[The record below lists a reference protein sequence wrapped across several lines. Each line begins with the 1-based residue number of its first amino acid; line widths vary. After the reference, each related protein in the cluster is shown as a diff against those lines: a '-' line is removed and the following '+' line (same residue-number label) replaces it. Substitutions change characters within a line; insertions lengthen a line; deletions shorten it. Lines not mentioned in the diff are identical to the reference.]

1 MPSGYQS
8 DEILPRNEEE
18 SRQSTPVVQLCD
30 RQSRTRTEQV
40 IGEFTVMSKPF
51 ENKLALV
58 TGASRGIGAAIATR
72 LAAEGAYVI
81 VNYAASPA
89 RAEQVVAEITKAGG
103 HAEAVQAD
111 LSTVEGTK
119 ALAESVDKVFGGK
132 FGGRVDIL
140 VNNAGTVEFGPFL
153 ESSDDSYDKH
163 YNLNVRSLIAL
174 TKALA
179 PRMIEAKWGRII
191 NIGSCLGEGAPI
203 PGVTIYVSTKFA
215 VQGFTRALSRELGAT
230 GVTVNNVQ
238 PGAIDTEM
246 SPDDG
251 GPAAQMMKKIMSV
264 GRFGRPEEIASA
276 VAFIASPESA
286 FINGENL
293 TVDGGWNA

>member
-1 MPSGYQS
+1 
-8 DEILPRNEEE
+8 
-18 SRQSTPVVQLCD
+18 
-30 RQSRTRTEQV
+30 
-40 IGEFTVMSKPF
+40 MSKPF
-51 ENKLALV
+51 ENKLALI
-58 TGASRGIGAAIATR
+58 TGSSRGIGAAIAVR
-72 LAAEGAYVI
+72 LAAEGAHVI
-81 VNYAASPA
+81 VNYAASSG
-89 RAEQVVAEITKAGG
+89 RAKQVVAEITTAGG

-119 ALAESVDKVFGGK
+119 ALVDSVAKVFGGK

-153 ESSDDSYDKH
+153 ESSDNAYDKH

-179 PRMIEAKWGRII
+179 PRMVEAKWGRII
-191 NIGSCLGEGAPI
+191 NIGSCLGEAAPLPGA
-203 PGVTIYVSTKFA
+203 TLYVSTKFA
-215 VQGFTRALSRELGAT
+215 VQGFTRALSRELGPT

-238 PGAIDTEM
+238 PGAIDTEL

-251 GPAAQMMKKIMSV
+251 GLAAQTMKKLMSV

-276 VAFIASPESA
+276 VAFIASPGSA
-286 FINGENL
+286 FINGESL

>member
-1 MPSGYQS
+1 MVVGNLLHKVGSVVRRRFHW
-8 DEILPRNEEE
+8 ILPAF
-18 SRQSTPVVQLCD
+18 QL
-30 RQSRTRTEQV
+30 SNTK
-40 IGEFTVMSKPF
+40 GEFVVMSKPL

-58 TGASRGIGAAIATR
+58 TGSSRGIGAAIAVR
-72 LAAEGAYVI
+72 LAAEGAHII

-89 RAEQVVAEITKAGG
+89 RAEQVVSEISKAGG

-119 ALAESVDKVFGGK
+119 ALAASVDKVFGGK
-132 FGGRVDIL
+132 FGGRLDIL
-140 VNNAGTVEFGPFL
+140 VNNAGTVDFGPFL
-153 ESSDDSYDKH
+153 DSPEDSYDKH
-163 YNLNVRSLIAL
+163 FNLNVRSLIGL
-174 TKALA
+174 TKDLA
-179 PRMIEAKWGRII
+179 PRMIKGGWGRII
-191 NIGSCLGEGAPI
+191 NIGSCLGEAAPL
-203 PGVTIYVSTKFA
+203 PGVTMYVATKFA

-238 PGAIDTEM
+238 PGAIDTEL
-246 SPDDG
+246 SPDDN
-251 GPAAQMMKKIMSV
+251 GPAAQTMKKLMSV

-276 VAFIASPESA
+276 VTFIASPESA

>member
-1 MPSGYQS
+1 
-8 DEILPRNEEE
+8 
-18 SRQSTPVVQLCD
+18 
-30 RQSRTRTEQV
+30 
-40 IGEFTVMSKPF
+40 MSKPF
-51 ENKLALV
+51 ENKLALI
-58 TGASRGIGAAIATR
+58 TGSSRGIGAAIAVR
-72 LAAEGAYVI
+72 LATQGAHVI
-81 VNYAASPA
+81 VNYASSPG

-103 HAEAVQAD
+103 HAQAVQAD

-119 ALAESVDKVFGGK
+119 ALAESANKVFGGK

-153 ESSDDSYDKH
+153 ESSEDSYDKH
-163 YNLNVRSLIAL
+163 YNMNVRSLIGL

-191 NIGSCLGEGAPI
+191 NIGSCLGEAAPL
-203 PGVTIYVSTKFA
+203 PGVTMYVSTKFA
-215 VQGFTRALSRELGAT
+215 VQGFTRALSRELGST

-238 PGAIDTEM
+238 PGAIDTEL

-251 GPAAQMMKKIMSV
+251 GPAAQTMKKLMSV
-264 GRFGRPEEIASA
+264 GRFGRPEEVAAA
-276 VAFIASPESA
+276 VAFLASPESA

>member
-1 MPSGYQS
+1 
-8 DEILPRNEEE
+8 
-18 SRQSTPVVQLCD
+18 
-30 RQSRTRTEQV
+30 
-40 IGEFTVMSKPF
+40 MSKPF

-58 TGASRGIGAAIATR
+58 TGSSRGIGAAIAVR

-81 VNYAASPA
+81 INYAASPG

-111 LSTVEGTK
+111 LSTLEGTK
-119 ALAESVDKVFGGK
+119 ALAKSVTTVFGGK

-179 PRMIEAKWGRII
+179 PRMVEAKWGRII
-191 NIGSCLGEGAPI
+191 NIGSCLGEAAPL
-203 PGVTIYVSTKFA
+203 PGVTMYVSTKFA
-215 VQGFTRALSRELGAT
+215 VQGFTRALSRELGST

-238 PGAIDTEM
+238 PGAIDTEL

-251 GPAAQMMKKIMSV
+251 GPAAQTMKKLMSV
-264 GRFGRPEEIASA
+264 GRFGRVEEVASA

>member
-1 MPSGYQS
+1 
-8 DEILPRNEEE
+8 
-18 SRQSTPVVQLCD
+18 
-30 RQSRTRTEQV
+30 
-40 IGEFTVMSKPF
+40 MSKPF

-89 RAEQVVAEITKAGG
+89 RAEQVVADITKAGG

-111 LSTVEGTK
+111 LSTAEGTK

-203 PGVTIYVSTKFA
+203 SGVTIYVSTYLLPMRK
-215 VQGFTRALSRELGAT
+215 ST
-230 GVTVNNVQ
+230 GT
-238 PGAIDTEM
+238 
-246 SPDDG
+246 S
-251 GPAAQMMKKIMSV
+251 
-264 GRFGRPEEIASA
+264 IAR
-276 VAFIASPESA
+276 
-286 FINGENL
+286 
-293 TVDGGWNA
+293 

>member
-1 MPSGYQS
+1 
-8 DEILPRNEEE
+8 
-18 SRQSTPVVQLCD
+18 
-30 RQSRTRTEQV
+30 
-40 IGEFTVMSKPF
+40 MSKPL

-58 TGASRGIGAAIATR
+58 SGSSRGIGAAIAVR
-72 LAAEGAYVI
+72 LAAAGAHII
-81 VNYAASPA
+81 VNYAASPV

-111 LSTVEGTK
+111 LSTTDGTK
-119 ALAESVDKVFGGK
+119 ALVASVNKVFGGK

-153 ESSDDSYDKH
+153 ESSEDSYDKH

-238 PGAIDTEM
+238 PGAVDTEM

-251 GPAAQMMKKIMSV
+251 GPAAQMMKKLMSV

-276 VAFIASPESA
+276 VAFLASPESA
-286 FINGENL
+286 FINGESL

>member
-1 MPSGYQS
+1 
-8 DEILPRNEEE
+8 
-18 SRQSTPVVQLCD
+18 
-30 RQSRTRTEQV
+30 
-40 IGEFTVMSKPF
+40 MSKPF
-51 ENKLALV
+51 GNKLALV
-58 TGASRGIGAAIATR
+58 TGSSRGIGAAIAAR

-81 VNYAASPA
+81 VNYAASRG

-119 ALAESVDKVFGGK
+119 SLVASVNTVFGGR

-153 ESSDDSYDKH
+153 ESSEDSYDKH

-179 PRMIEAKWGRII
+179 PRMVQAKWGRII
-191 NIGSCLGEGAPI
+191 NIGSCLGEAAPL
-203 PGVTIYVSTKFA
+203 PGVTMYVSTKFA
-215 VQGFTRALSRELGAT
+215 VQGFTRALSRELGST

-238 PGAIDTEM
+238 PGAIDTEL

-251 GPAAQMMKKIMSV
+251 GPAAQTMKRLMSV
-264 GRFGRPEEIASA
+264 GRFGKVEEIASA
-276 VAFIASPESA
+276 VAFIANPESG

>member
-1 MPSGYQS
+1 
-8 DEILPRNEEE
+8 
-18 SRQSTPVVQLCD
+18 
-30 RQSRTRTEQV
+30 
-40 IGEFTVMSKPF
+40 MSKLF

-58 TGASRGIGAAIATR
+58 TGSSRGIGAAIAVR
-72 LAAEGAYVI
+72 LAAEGAHVI
-81 VNYAASPA
+81 VNYAASPD
-89 RAEQVVAEITKAGG
+89 RAEQVVAQIVKAGG
-103 HAEAVQAD
+103 HAETVQAD

-119 ALAESVDKVFGGK
+119 ALAESVNTVFGGK
-132 FGGRVDIL
+132 FGGLVDIL

-153 ESSDDSYDKH
+153 ESSEDSYDKH

-179 PRMIEAKWGRII
+179 PRMVEAKWGRII
-191 NIGSCLGEGAPI
+191 NIGSCLGEAAPL
-203 PGVTIYVSTKFA
+203 PGVTMYVSTKFA
-215 VQGFTRALSRELGAT
+215 VQGFTRALSRELGST

-238 PGAIDTEM
+238 PGAIDTEL
-246 SPDDG
+246 SPDDD
-251 GPAAQMMKKIMSV
+251 GPAAQTMKKLMSV
-264 GRFGRPEEIASA
+264 GRFGRPEEVASA